1 MIDIKEL
8 KEKVKNIN
16 NNIEY
21 IEEFGYAKSYP
32 ADNIQVK
39 EEYENLILYL
49 NKCETILDTIADICC
64 ENFGY

>member
-32 ADNIQVK
+32 MDNI
-39 EEYENLILYL
+39 
-49 NKCETILDTIADICC
+49 
-64 ENFGY
+64 